1 MARQNYGFSK
11 RQRELAKKQKR
22 EEKLQRRQERKAAG
36 GLDAAE
42 SVPGE
47 GGEAGAVDA
56 ADDSAAEETEAIAIR
71 IEPAP

>member
-36 GLDAAE
+36 GLDAGD

-47 GGEAGAVDA
+47 AGEAPEGDA
-56 ADDSAAEETEAIAIR
+56 ADGSAEEETEPIAIQ